1 MQPPPKKLARVDTHE
16 LKAQIVKRL
25 GRQRAELYFRSL
37 SRFLGCQLDKG
48 DFEKICVA
56 AFGKENI
63 KLHNLL
69 VRAILGNA
77 CLSDGPPPSKQ
88 APTGNSQTSTVSN
101 GTLTNGL
108 LTARRVRPLGKRF
121 GDKPSPIGKSPLG
134 HLGAG
139 EFVSA
144 GSKALQEVISVED
157 GEEVDQT
164 RGSPVCVQSQSPI
177 RAPLGVQKAQNSQP
191 STSCSSD
198 VCYNN
203 GELPDSQSLSKLLED
218 KLKAQGL
225 SMRLPKECADV
236 LNSGL
241 NVYMSRMLKAALG
254 VAKARG
260 NSLRM
265 RQANGRNAAAPA
277 AVYTGQNNGFRSE
290 SICSYQASLL
300 DLWTAVQSNGLGSAP
315 MANVLLLDDMDLFTF
330 LCHGSAGGSKGS
342 EFAAFD
348 VLLVRCV
355 LQYNSG
361 VLPYSQ
367 LLSKL
372 LEDKL
377 KAQGLSLRLP
387 KVCADVLNSG
397 LNVYMSQM
405 LKACLGV
412 AKARGNNLRMR
423 QANGHTAAAVYT
435 GQNNGFPQNRS
446 VLTKLRCLIFGQLC
460 NLTVS

>member
-25 GRQRAELYFRSL
+25 GHQRAELYFRSL
-37 SRFLGCQLDKG
+37 SRFLGCQLGKG
-48 DFEKICVA
+48 EFEKICVA

-69 VRAILGNA
+69 VRSILGNA

-134 HLGAG
+134 HPGAG

-157 GEEVDQT
+157 GEEVDQA

-218 KLKAQGL
+218 KLKAQGCFGCC
-225 SMRLPKECADV
+225 K
-236 LNSGL
+236 
-241 NVYMSRMLKAALG
+241 
-254 VAKARG
+254 
-260 NSLRM
+260 
-265 RQANGRNAAAPA
+265 
-277 AVYTGQNNGFRSE
+277 
-290 SICSYQASLL
+290 
-300 DLWTAVQSNGLGSAP
+300 
-315 MANVLLLDDMDLFTF
+315 
-330 LCHGSAGGSKGS
+330 SKGK
-342 EFAAFD
+342 
-348 VLLVRCV
+348 
-355 LQYNSG
+355 Q
-361 VLPYSQ
+361 
-367 LLSKL
+367 
-372 LEDKL
+372 LEDAPSKRTQCCCCCIYW
-377 KAQGLSLRLP
+377 AE
-387 KVCADVLNSG
+387 
-397 LNVYMSQM
+397 
-405 LKACLGV
+405 
-412 AKARGNNLRMR
+412 
-423 QANGHTAAAVYT
+423 
-435 GQNNGFPQNRS
+435 
-446 VLTKLRCLIFGQLC
+446 
-460 NLTVS
+460 